1 MNMTL
6 SFEQHDEYEKFKKNI
21 NSEVRK
27 EEMTEDELNEWQKWA
42 EDWKDG
48 DGLSETNKEEV

>member
-1 MNMTL
+1 MTL

-21 NSEVRK
+21 NSEIKK
-27 EEMTEDELNEWQKWA
+27 EEMTEDEINEWEKWA

-48 DGLSETNKEEV
+48 DGLSEINKEEV